1 VSGVT
6 TVSLGRH
13 PAMGEWLEAYR
24 TIQFLMGFLI
34 RGESPG
40 FTSRR
45 RVDQVFFGQVEEI
58 ELAAISEID
67 D

>member
-1 VSGVT
+1 
-6 TVSLGRH
+6 
-13 PAMGEWLEAYR
+13 MGEWLEAYR
-24 TIQFLMGFLI
+24 TIQFLMSFFI